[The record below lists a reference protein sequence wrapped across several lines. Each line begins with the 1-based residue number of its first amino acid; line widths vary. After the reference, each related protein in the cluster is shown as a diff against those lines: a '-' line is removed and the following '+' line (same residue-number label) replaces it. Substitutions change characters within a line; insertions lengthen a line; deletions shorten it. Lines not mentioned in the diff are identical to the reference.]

1 MPTNYC
7 GWKLANKTS
16 PLALEDDEEVD
27 PDRDRLMTSLDELN
41 GRFGRGT
48 VLMGSAGL
56 AGEQRA
62 WSMKQERRTPA
73 YTTCWEDM
81 PVARA

>member
-1 MPTNYC
+1 MLLELRPDSQQQ
-7 GWKLANKTS
+7 AE
-16 PLALEDDEEVD
+16 LALEDDEGQDLE
-27 PDRDRLMTSLDELN
+27 RGRLMTSLDELN

-56 AGEQRA
+56 AGERRA
-62 WSMKQERRTPA
+62 WSMKKERRTPA